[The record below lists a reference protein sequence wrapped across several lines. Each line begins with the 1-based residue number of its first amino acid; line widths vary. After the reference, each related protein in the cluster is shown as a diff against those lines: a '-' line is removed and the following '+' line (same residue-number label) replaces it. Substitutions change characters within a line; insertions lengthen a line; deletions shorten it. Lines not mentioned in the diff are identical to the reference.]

1 MARVRLLT
9 EDQVRRIRRTKP
21 DKHGMGISNRRM
33 AAEMGVCS
41 AVIRDIRAWQTYKDV
56 L

>member
-1 MARVRLLT
+1 MARKRLLT
-9 EDQVRRIRRTKP
+9 DDQVRRIRRTKN
-21 DKHGMGISNRRM
+21 DAVGLGISNRRM